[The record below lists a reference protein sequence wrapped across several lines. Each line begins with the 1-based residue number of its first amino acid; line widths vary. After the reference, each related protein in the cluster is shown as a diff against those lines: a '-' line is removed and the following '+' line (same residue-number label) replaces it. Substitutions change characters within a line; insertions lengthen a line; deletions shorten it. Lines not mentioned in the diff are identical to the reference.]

1 MDDERDAHDGALLRE
16 CKGGALLRECTLR
29 QDIAGEDAHDFVGA
43 PGGLGFATFAHFG
56 KAEAVE
62 FVDDALALR
71 AGLRPSTPWVL
82 PMTKM
87 RITSRP
93 GSVAGS
99 MVIFRV
105 DFYDPD
111 HSQPEERYLTIGT
124 SSQGRLL
131 IVSYTE
137 RGDAIRLI
145 SAREL
150 TRSEREAYEN
160 G

>member
-1 MDDERDAHDGALLRE
+1 MRFEWDNAKADQNLLKHGITFNEAQTVFDDP
-16 CKGGALLRECTLR
+16 
-29 QDIAGEDAHDFVGA
+29 FY
-43 PGGLGFATFAHFG
+43 
-56 KAEAVE
+56 
-62 FVDDALALR
+62 
-71 AGLRPSTPWVL
+71 
-82 PMTKM
+82 
-87 RITSRP
+87 
-93 GSVAGS
+93 
-99 MVIFRV
+99 V

-111 HSQPEERYLTIGT
+111 HSENEEQYLIIGT
-124 SSQGRLL
+124 SNQGRLL